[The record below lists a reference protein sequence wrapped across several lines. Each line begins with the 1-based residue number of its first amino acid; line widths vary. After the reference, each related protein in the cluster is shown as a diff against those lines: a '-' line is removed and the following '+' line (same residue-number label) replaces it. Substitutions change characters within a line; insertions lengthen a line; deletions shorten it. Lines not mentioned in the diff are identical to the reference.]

1 MGRTGKV
8 EFGRVF
14 ACVFVIG
21 AHLVFWWMLTRK
33 IALPEP
39 VDEADEALQLTWIE
53 PPKPL
58 VLPSPAAAPDDPR
71 PAPTPVRK
79 PPVRATTPEATPAA
93 APVPARS
100 MSAIFIEQARQP
112 SGARDGDDVPFAPDP
127 LAHRRAKLPGAGSD
141 RFRMRAPPSIRGT
154 LLKIGAMAGG
164 PGYATDPCSRVASNI
179 GELSQLGDSE
189 RLQEELRRKRDLCD

>member
-39 VDEADEALQLTWIE
+39 VDEADEPLQLTWIE

-58 VLPSPAAAPDDPR
+58 VLPIPAAAPADPR
-71 PAPTPVRK
+71 PAPPPARQ
-79 PPVRATTPEATPAA
+79 PPVRAPTPAA
-93 APVPARS
+93 TPPSAPVPARPLCD
-100 MSAIFIEQARQP
+100 IFSEQARP
-112 SGARDGDDVPFAPDP
+112 TPTPP
-127 LAHRRAKLPGAGSD
+127 H
-141 RFRMRAPPSIRGT
+141 PPS
-154 LLKIGAMAGG
+154 
-164 PGYATDPCSRVASNI
+164 PHF
-179 GELSQLGDSE
+179 
-189 RLQEELRRKRDLCD
+189 

>member
-1 MGRTGKV
+1 
-8 EFGRVF
+8 
-14 ACVFVIG
+14 
-21 AHLVFWWMLTRK
+21 MLTRK

-39 VDEADEALQLTWIE
+39 VDEADEALQLSWIE

-58 VLPSPAAAPDDPR
+58 VLPIPAAAPDDPR

-127 LAHRRAKLPGAGSD
+127 LRSAEHTSELQSL
-141 RFRMRAPPSIRGT
+141 MRIS
-154 LLKIGAMAGG
+154 
-164 PGYATDPCSRVASNI
+164 YA
-179 GELSQLGDSE
+179 
-189 RLQEELRRKRDLCD
+189 

>member
-39 VDEADEALQLTWIE
+39 VDEAEEALQLTWIE

-58 VLPSPAAAPDDPR
+58 VLPIPAAAPDDPR
-71 PAPTPVRK
+71 PAPTPVRT
-79 PPVRATTPEATPAA
+79 PQVRAPTPEPTPPAA
-93 APVPARS
+93 TVPDTPISQLFIDQAPQPSRPPARH
-100 MSAIFIEQARQP
+100 AA
-112 SGARDGDDVPFAPDP
+112 
-127 LAHRRAKLPGAGSD
+127 
-141 RFRMRAPPSIRGT
+141 
-154 LLKIGAMAGG
+154 
-164 PGYATDPCSRVASNI
+164 
-179 GELSQLGDSE
+179 
-189 RLQEELRRKRDLCD
+189 

>member
-58 VLPSPAAAPDDPR
+58 VLPIPAAAPDDPR

-100 MSAIFIEQARQP
+100 EEHTSELQ
-112 SGARDGDDVPFAPDP
+112 S
-127 LAHRRAKLPGAGSD
+127 L
-141 RFRMRAPPSIRGT
+141 MRIS
-154 LLKIGAMAGG
+154 
-164 PGYATDPCSRVASNI
+164 YAVFCLNKKNI
-179 GELSQLGDSE
+179 
-189 RLQEELRRKRDLCD
+189 

>member
-58 VLPSPAAAPDDPR
+58 VLPIPAAAPDDPA

-79 PPVRATTPEATPAA
+79 TPAT
-93 APVPARS
+93 
-100 MSAIFIEQARQP
+100 
-112 SGARDGDDVPFAPDP
+112 
-127 LAHRRAKLPGAGSD
+127 
-141 RFRMRAPPSIRGT
+141 APPSERSD
-154 LLKIGAMAGG
+154 AR
-164 PGYATDPCSRVASNI
+164 RVGKECVSKC
-179 GELSQLGDSE
+179 
-189 RLQEELRRKRDLCD
+189 R